1 MKSTLTALP
10 AIYYRER
17 LAAGRDIPEPPKAGP
32 GQTLKFN
39 PLDRRWRIYTP
50 KQPKYRVVFDTDELV
65 YLERRFQNA
74 QLEEARNDMR
84 AIKLS
89 ARKPGPKTFA
99 KVAGFEARAKVAR
112 AEADACARTINEI
125 KAQL

>member
-17 LAAGRDIPEPPKAGP
+17 LAAGRDIPEPPKVGP

-74 QLEEARNDMR
+74 QLEEARNELLLM
-84 AIKLS
+84 K
-89 ARKPGPKTFA
+89 KGKA
-99 KVAGFEARAKVAR
+99 KYSVRAKVAR